1 MQRREQMLVI
11 LREMKPKQK
20 GGTAFKKKMH
30 KERSQTET
38 VTERKESAREE
49 RWKQTGEER
58 SPRFQS
64 QPPDLMASF
73 EGRCGP
79 AN

>member
-1 MQRREQMLVI
+1 
-11 LREMKPKQK
+11 MKQKQK
-20 GGTAFKKKMH
+20 GGTAFKKKMQE
-30 KERSQTET
+30 ERSQTET
-38 VTERKESAREE
+38 AREREVIERKESGREE

-64 QPPDLMASF
+64 QPPNLMASF

>member
-1 MQRREQMLVI
+1 MLVI

-38 VTERKESAREE
+38 VTERIDKREKRARE
-49 RWKQTGEER
+49 RKGENKRGR
-58 SPRFQS
+58 SA
-64 QPPDLMASF
+64 PPGFSRSL
-73 EGRCGP
+73 P
-79 AN
+79 I

>member
-1 MQRREQMLVI
+1 MQKREQMLVI

-38 VTERKESAREE
+38 VTERIDREKRE
-49 RWKQTGEER
+49 RER
-58 SPRFQS
+58 GKVKTNGGGAL
-64 QPPDLMASF
+64 PPVSVAASRSN
-73 EGRCGP
+73 GLL
-79 AN
+79 